1 MVGINLIQF
10 FLFCFIMF
18 IFTDKPGRNA
28 DFEEKA
34 ADFAAHS
41 TKLAETAKI
50 AAHSCGSQNKQTLD
64 AINSTSSQ
72 V

>member
-1 MVGINLIQF
+1 M
-10 FLFCFIMF
+10 FL
-18 IFTDKPGRNA
+18 FTDKPGRNA